1 VGLRGVNPALD
12 GFLVG
17 QAGHLPACRVSITP
31 VRLASLRWR
40 SSLSESTPMLFEHRC
55 MLGADALELGEV
67 VLDSH
72 DVSP

>member
-1 VGLRGVNPALD
+1 VGLRGVNPTLD
-12 GFLVG
+12 GLLG
-17 QAGHLPACRVSITP
+17 QAGHLPACWVSIIP

-55 MLGADALELGEV
+55 VLGADALELGEV